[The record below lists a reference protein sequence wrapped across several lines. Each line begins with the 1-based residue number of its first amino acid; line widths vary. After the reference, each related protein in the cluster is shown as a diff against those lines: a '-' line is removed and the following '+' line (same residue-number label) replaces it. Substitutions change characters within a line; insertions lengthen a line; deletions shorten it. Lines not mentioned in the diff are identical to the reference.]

1 MTPGLGIA
9 AVSIWAVFTFL
20 WIRQRQT
27 RNATSV
33 DAAWALGI
41 GLQTAYLAWSA
52 EGLPLRRALIGG
64 LVGIWSLR
72 LAGHLYFD
80 RVRTGVEDGRYARF
94 RREWSPAVF
103 YLFYMVQGLLVFLLP
118 LTFRAALGSPAPFPS
133 RWDAIGL
140 GLWTL
145 ALFGE
150 SLADRQLARFRADPA
165 NKGKTCRVGLWR
177 FSRHPNYFFEWLLW
191 CAYVPMSL
199 GAPGGGWSLAGPLLL
214 LVLLTRVSGIPPTE
228 AQALASRGDD
238 YRDYQRTT
246 SAFVPWFP
254 RRGPR
259 P

>member
-1 MTPGLGIA
+1 MSAIL
-9 AVSIWAVFTFL
+9 IWAVFSLL
-20 WIRQRQT
+20 WLQQRRTQ
-27 RNATSV
+27 NATAV

-41 GLQTAYLAWSA
+41 GLQTAFLAWSSG
-52 EGLPLRRALIGG
+52 GLPLRRVVIAG

-72 LAGHLYFD
+72 LAGYLYFN

-94 RREWSPAVF
+94 RREWNPAVF

-118 LTFRAALGSPAPFPS
+118 LTFRAALGSGAPFPS
-133 RWDAIGL
+133 RWDAVGL
-140 GLWTL
+140 GLWAV
-145 ALFGE
+145 ALLGE

-165 NKGKTCRVGLWR
+165 NRGKTCRVGLWR
-177 FSRHPNYFFEWLLW
+177 TSRHPNYFFEWLLW

-199 GAPGGGWSLAGPLLL
+199 GAPGGAWSLAGPLLL
-214 LVLLTRVSGIPPTE
+214 LVLLTKVSGIPPTE
-228 AQALASRGDD
+228 AQALVSRGDD

-254 RRGPR
+254 RTGAR